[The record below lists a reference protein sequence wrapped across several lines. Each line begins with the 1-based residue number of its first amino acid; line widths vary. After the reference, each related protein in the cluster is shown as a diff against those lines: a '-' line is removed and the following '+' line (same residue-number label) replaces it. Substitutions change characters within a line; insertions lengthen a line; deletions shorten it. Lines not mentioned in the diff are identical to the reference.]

1 VASGGVRV
9 AGVPSVVAL
18 PDPISKIEFR
28 HHLPKRCYDM
38 NIRSIGL
45 SLRIEA
51 RDLMRHDVPILYR
64 TIGFVFA
71 VEKQITR

>member
-1 VASGGVRV
+1 MASGGVRV

-18 PDPISKIEFR
+18 SDPISKIEYR
-28 HHLPKRCYDM
+28 HYLPKRCYDM

-51 RDLMRHDVPILYR
+51 RDLMRHEVPILYR
-64 TIGFVFA
+64 IIGFVFA
-71 VEKQITR
+71 GEKQINR